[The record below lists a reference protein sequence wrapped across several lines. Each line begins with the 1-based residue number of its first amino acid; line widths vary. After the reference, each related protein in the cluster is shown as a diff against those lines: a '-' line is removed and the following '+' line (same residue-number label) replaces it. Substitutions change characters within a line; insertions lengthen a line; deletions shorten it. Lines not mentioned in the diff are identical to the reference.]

1 MTGAQIPLTFMCEWQ
16 ATVPMMFFLV
26 QSLNST
32 KKGLEYIDI
41 FAIAC
46 IYVGISIGVLTY
58 IADFPHQL
66 LFGCI
71 GKTINNTFT
80 TIHQI

>member
-1 MTGAQIPLTFMCEWQ
+1 VTGAQIPLTYLCEWQ

-58 IADFPHQL
+58 LADFSHQL
-66 LFGCI
+66 LLGCI

>member
-58 IADFPHQL
+58 ISDFSHQL
-66 LFGCI
+66 FLGCI
-71 GKTINNTFT
+71 GKIIIINITV
-80 TIHQI
+80 IHQI